1 MTQAYL
7 LPILKELAA
16 TSGRNDKEAIL
27 IRERDRGN
35 TALRDF
41 FEASLNPF
49 KTYGLTNSI
58 PEYKC
63 ESDVIGSPIETAMR
77 QLYVFADRLVTG
89 QRAKDKL
96 QSLLCSLSGED
107 AEVLIRIIKKDPD
120 VGLGANTVN
129 KIWPKLIP
137 VMIYMG
143 ATPMSDDSLARL
155 DYLNGVYSQNKED
168 GLFNCAIV
176 NKAGVVTHFGRS
188 GKEYDFKGAFGFL
201 GDSFR
206 NCRIDGEIRVLD
218 PEFSKFLHRKKSNGY
233 VNKYQVGKKAHH
245 TDTTRLCF
253 IVWDVIPLEDSIE
266 GKCELPYKH
275 RLNVLYRA
283 VRDIRQDN
291 HEAMLVTRTRPELRL
306 VDTQIVH
313 SLEAAREMFKR
324 VKAAGEEGL
333 ILKEMDGPWQ
343 DGKPWWQV
351 KLKNVTETEMKIIG
365 FEEHKKVKGRLG
377 AFILASED
385 GKVVTNCGSGLTEE
399 ESFDYWERQK
409 DLIGRVVSTK
419 WESIIWKENEEK
431 LSLNLPIYAEL
442 REDKDVANTLAE
454 MITEWEGTTGC
465 TIEKEISD
473 KL

>member
-1 MTQAYL
+1 MSQAYL
-7 LPILKELAA
+7 LPILKELSA
-16 TSGRNDKEAIL
+16 TSGRIEKESIL
-27 IRERDRGN
+27 ARERDKGN

-63 ESDVIGSPIETAMR
+63 DSDVIGAPIETAFR
-77 QLYVFADRLVTG
+77 QLHVFADRLVTG

-96 QSLLCSLSGED
+96 QSILCSLSGED
-107 AEVLIRIIKKDPD
+107 AEVLIRVIKKDPD

-143 ATPMSDDSLARL
+143 ATPMSDESLTRL
-155 DYLNGVYSQNKED
+155 DYLSGVYSQNKED
-168 GLFNCAIV
+168 GLFNCAII
-176 NKAGVVTHFGRS
+176 NKAGVATHFGRS

-201 GDSFR
+201 GKSFR

-218 PEFSKFLHRKKSNGY
+218 TDFAKFLHRKQSNGY
-233 VNKYQVGKKAHH
+233 VNKFQVGKKKHN
-245 TDTTRLCF
+245 TDSTRLCF
-253 IVWDVIPLEDSIE
+253 IVWDVIPLEDSIA
-266 GKCELPYKH
+266 GQCTIPYSK
-275 RLNVLYRA
+275 RLSVLYHA
-283 VRDIRQDN
+283 VRDIRETN
-291 HEAMLVTRTRPELRL
+291 HESMLITRTCPELRL
-306 VDTQIVH
+306 VDTQKVH

-333 ILKEMDGPWQ
+333 ILKEMDGIWQ

-365 FEEHKKVKGRLG
+365 FEAHRKDPNRLG

-385 GKVVTNCGSGLTEE
+385 GKVVTNCGSGLTEA
-399 ESFDYWERQK
+399 ESLDYWARQS

-419 WESIIWKENEEK
+419 WESIIWKDGEEK

-454 MITEWEGTTGC
+454 MIAEWEGTTGC